1 MERLKV
7 LFITAWYPR
16 RGQPGKGV
24 FVREHAKAAALYDDV
39 VVLHCPEPEAS
50 LPALTS
56 FEQEDEPSLTEGI
69 PTYCARYR
77 VSPVP
82 KTSYAV
88 YLWNVWRAYR
98 RIVASGFQPDILHAH
113 VYEAGVPAALLGRR
127 YGLPVVISEHFSAF
141 PRATLPPGEVRKAR
155 FAFRSARVVMPVS
168 RALQAG
174 IEGYGIRANFR
185 IVPNVVDT
193 TLFSPPQAAQKGVVV
208 QPEDRLHH
216 CTQRRLLFVGSLIPL
231 KGLPVLFRALAA
243 LPQVDW
249 HLDIVGDGP
258 ERASYEAMAAN
269 LGMSTKVTFHGFQPK
284 AFIADKMRCSDLFVL
299 PSQWENLPCVL
310 IEATASGLPIV
321 ATNVGGIPEI
331 VQGDGGILVPHDDV
345 PALTGAL
352 AKLLEGD
359 SGGSLDRSRLAQRA
373 QTYSPAVVGRT
384 LADIY
389 RQVLSQ

>member
-16 RGQPGKGV
+16 HGQPGKGV

-39 VVLHCPEPEAS
+39 VVLHCPEPEVS
-50 LPALTS
+50 LPTLAS
-56 FEQEDEPSLTEGI
+56 FEQEDELSLTEGI
-69 PTYCARYR
+69 PTYRARYR

-98 RIVASGFQPDILHAH
+98 RIAAAGFQPDILHAH

-127 YGLPVVISEHFSAF
+127 YGLPLVISEHFSAF

-168 RALQAG
+168 RALQTG
-174 IEGYGIRANFR
+174 IEHYGIRANFQ

-193 TLFSPPQAAQKGVVV
+193 TLFSPPEPDQNEIPQSK
-208 QPEDRLHH
+208 DRLDR
-216 CTQRRLLFVGSLIPL
+216 CTRRRLLFVGSLIPL
-231 KGLPVLFRALAA
+231 KGLPALFKALAA
-243 LPQVDW
+243 LPQLDW

-258 ERASYEAMAAN
+258 ERANYEAMAVD
-269 LGMSTKVTFHGFQPK
+269 LGMSMNITFYGFQPK
-284 AFIADKMRCSDLFVL
+284 AFIAEKMRCSHLFVL

-321 ATNVGGIPEI
+321 ASNVGGIPEI
-331 VQGDGGILVPHDDV
+331 VQGDGGILVPPDDV

-352 AKLLEGD
+352 AKLLEGASD
-359 SGGSLDRSRLAQRA
+359 GSFDRSRLAQRA
-373 QTYSPAVVGRT
+373 LAYSPAVVGRT
-384 LADIY
+384 LANIY
-389 RQVLSQ
+389 RQVLSR

>member
-16 RGQPGKGV
+16 GEQPGKGV

-56 FEQEDEPSLTEGI
+56 FEQENEPSLTEGI
-69 PTYCARYR
+69 PTYRACYR

-88 YLWNVWRAYR
+88 YVWNVWRAYR
-98 RIVASGFQPDILHAH
+98 RIVAAGFQPDILHAH

-141 PRATLPPGEVRKAR
+141 PRATLTHGEVRKAR

-174 IEGYGIRANFR
+174 IERYGIRANFR

-193 TLFSPPQAAQKGVVV
+193 TLFSPPQAAQEGT
-208 QPEDRLHH
+208 QDDRFDPR
-216 CTQRRLLFVGSLIPL
+216 TQRRLLFVGSLIPL
-231 KGLPVLFRALAA
+231 KGLPVLFKALAT
-243 LPQVDW
+243 LLQVDW
-249 HLDIVGDGP
+249 RLDIVGDGP

-269 LGMSTKVTFHGFQPK
+269 LGMSTRVTFHGFQPK
-284 AFIADKMRCSDLFVL
+284 AFIADRMRCSDLFVL
-299 PSQWENLPCVL
+299 PSQWENLPCVV

-321 ATNVGGIPEI
+321 ASKVGGIPEI
-331 VQGDGGILVPHDDV
+331 VQDDGGILVPPDDV
-345 PALTGAL
+345 PALTAAL
-352 AKLLEGD
+352 AKLLED
-359 SGGSLDRSRLAQRA
+359 ASGGILDRSRLAQRA
-373 QTYSPAVVGRT
+373 QVYSPAVVGRT
-384 LADIY
+384 LADTY
-389 RQVLSQ
+389 RQVLHQ